1 MTFNKKIKLGISV
14 LAVGG
19 LIASGSLFFTST
31 NASPKFSELNTPKI
45 SLEASYIDYK
55 TVSELDSNAELIV
68 IGTPLQE
75 FDDRQ
80 HIVTSFDDGTIQDF
94 YTLTN
99 IKIDKVIKSPEGAAL
114 NVEEPLSIVEPISYI
129 DDAEGKKKIAYED
142 YTELKQNE
150 KSIIFLKKN
159 TQGQYS
165 VINMDLG
172 KFAIAPSSQSPSIS
186 GEKQDSKEQF
196 RESVLEKYDLK

>member
-31 NASPKFSELNTPKI
+31 NASPQFSELNTPKI

-68 IGTPLQE
+68 IGSPLQE

-80 HIVTSFDDGTIQDF
+80 HIVTSFDDGTIQDL

-99 IKIDKVIKSPEGAAL
+99 IKIEKVIKSPEGAAL

-172 KFAIAPSSQSPSIS
+172 KFTIEPSSQSPSS
-186 GEKQDSKEQF
+186 SVDKQDSKEQF
-196 RESVLEKYDLK
+196 RKSVLEKYVLK

>member
-14 LAVGG
+14 LAIGAF
-19 LIASGSLFFTST
+19 IASGSLFFTST
-31 NASPKFSELNTPKI
+31 NASPNFSEMNTPKI

-80 HIVTSFDDGTIQDF
+80 HIVTSFEDGTIQDF

-99 IKIDKVIKSPEGAAL
+99 IKIDKVIKSPEGTAL

-129 DDAEGKKKIAYED
+129 DDAGGKKKIAYED

-150 KSIIFLKKN
+150 KNIIFLKKN

-172 KFAIAPSSQSPSIS
+172 KFAIEPSSQSPSS
-186 GEKQDSKEQF
+186 SVDKQDSKEQF
-196 RESVLEKYDLK
+196 RESVLEKYGLK

>member
-14 LAVGG
+14 LAIGG

-31 NASPKFSELNTPKI
+31 NAAPKLSELNTPKI

-68 IGTPLQE
+68 IGTPLQG

-80 HIVTSFDDGTIQDF
+80 HIVTSFDDGTLQDF

-99 IKIDKVIKSPEGAAL
+99 IKIDKVIKSPEGSSL
-114 NVEEPLSIVEPISYI
+114 NLDEPLSIVEPISYI
-129 DDAEGKKKIAYED
+129 DDAGGKKKIAFED

-172 KFAIAPSSQSPSIS
+172 KFAIEPTSQSPNSS
-186 GEKQDSKEQF
+186 AEKQDSNEQF
-196 RESVLEKYDLK
+196 REFVLEKYGLK

>member
-14 LAVGG
+14 LAIGG
-19 LIASGSLFFTST
+19 FIASGSLIFTST
-31 NASPKFSELNTPKI
+31 NAAPKLSELNTPKI

-68 IGTPLQE
+68 IGTPLQG

-80 HIVTSFDDGTIQDF
+80 HIVTSFDDGTLQDF

-99 IKIDKVIKSPEGAAL
+99 IKMDKVIKSPEGSSL
-114 NVEEPLSIVEPISYI
+114 NLDEPLSIVEPISYI
-129 DDAEGKKKIAYED
+129 DDAGGKKKIAYED

-172 KFAIAPSSQSPSIS
+172 KFAIEPTSQSPNSS
-186 GEKQDSKEQF
+186 AEKQDSNEQF
-196 RESVLEKYDLK
+196 RESVLEKYGLK